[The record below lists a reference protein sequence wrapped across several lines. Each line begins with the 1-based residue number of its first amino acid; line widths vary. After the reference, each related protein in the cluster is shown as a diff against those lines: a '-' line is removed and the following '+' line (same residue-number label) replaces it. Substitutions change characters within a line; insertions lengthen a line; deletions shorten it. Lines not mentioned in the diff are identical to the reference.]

1 MAELLSK
8 DVFAPHQGTAFQVRL
23 NPAETVELVLTEIND
38 LVDHVGHDETRVE
51 TKIRRQPFSLI
62 FRGAHRFVLPQR
74 IYSLEHPAFEALE
87 IFLVPIGP
95 DPQGMG
101 YEAVFN

>member
-8 DVFAPHQGTAFQVRL
+8 DVFDPHQGSAFQVRL
-23 NPAETVELVLTEIND
+23 NPAETVELILAEVNP
-38 LVDHVGHDETRVE
+38 LVDHVGHDE

-87 IFLVPIGP
+87 IFLVPVGP
-95 DPQGMG
+95 DGQGMC
-101 YEAVFN
+101 YQAVFN